1 MMNNSPKNAISTE
14 PLKLIISHL
23 HPVLPL
29 KNEIIASISF
39 VFRPLICTFAPVN
52 EELRIEIIER
62 SELLPPMENRHF
74 FHGREYF
81 CILEKTRGQKP
92 YMVVARRGDRIV
104 AHLLASLRR
113 RGSLIPPYLF
123 TQGRIYGEGEYADGE
138 DRELLF
144 SMMLEAITRKLQ
156 RKICL
161 YIEFSNLSQK
171 MFGYKYFRQQGYFP
185 VHWMEVHNSLH
196 SREPEERLNE
206 NMIQR
211 IERIGEAGV
220 EVSVVEDFSQFR
232 DFHRMLYRFFSL
244 KVRRYL
250 PPARL
255 FAELLKS
262 RQARLFCTR
271 HHGQTIGGCACVYD
285 DENAYLWYIA
295 SKSKSHP
302 KLHPETATVWAAIQ
316 DAHERHFR
324 HFRFM
329 DVGLPF
335 RHNRYRDFILSF
347 GGKEVSTY
355 RWFRFS
361 FSWLNRVIGW
371 FYRE

>member
-1 MMNNSPKNAISTE
+1 MEKTKDFFCF
-14 PLKLIISHL
+14 LHKLHYL
-23 HPVLPL
+23 C
-29 KNEIIASISF
+29 F
-39 VFRPLICTFAPVN
+39 VN
-52 EELRIEIIER
+52 GELTIQIIEQ
-62 SELLPPMENRHF
+62 SQHLPPMENKHF
-74 FHGREYF
+74 FHGPEYF
-81 CILEKTRGQKP
+81 RILEKTRGQTP
-92 YMVVARRGDRIV
+92 YMVVARRGERV
-104 AHLLASLRR
+104 VGNMLASLRR

-123 TQGRIYGEGEYADGE
+123 TQGRIYGEGEFSEGE

-144 SMMLEAITRKLQ
+144 SKMLEAITKKFQ

-171 MFGYKYFRQQGYFP
+171 MFGYRFFRQQGYFP

-196 SREPEERLNE
+196 SREPEERLSE
-206 NMIQR
+206 NMI
-211 IERIGEAGV
+211 ERIARITEAGV
-220 EVSVVEDFSQFR
+220 EVNAVEDFDQFR
-232 DFHRMLYRFFSL
+232 EFHRMLYRFFTL

-250 PPARL
+250 PPERL

-262 RQARLFCTR
+262 RQARLFCTKYHDR
-271 HHGQTIGGCACVYD
+271 TIGGCACVYD
-285 DENAYLWYIA
+285 KENAYLWYMG
-295 SKSKSHP
+295 SKRKSHP

-316 DAHERHFR
+316 DAYQRHYR

-335 RHNRYRDFILSF
+335 RHNPYRDFILSF

-361 FSWLNRVIGW
+361 FSWLNRLIGW

>member
-1 MMNNSPKNAISTE
+1 
-14 PLKLIISHL
+14 
-23 HPVLPL
+23 
-29 KNEIIASISF
+29 
-39 VFRPLICTFAPVN
+39 VN

-185 VHWMEVHNSLH
+185 VHWMEVQNSLH
-196 SREPEERLNE
+196 SREPEERLN
-206 NMIQR
+206 
-211 IERIGEAGV
+211 
-220 EVSVVEDFSQFR
+220 
-232 DFHRMLYRFFSL
+232 
-244 KVRRYL
+244 
-250 PPARL
+250 
-255 FAELLKS
+255 
-262 RQARLFCTR
+262 
-271 HHGQTIGGCACVYD
+271 
-285 DENAYLWYIA
+285 
-295 SKSKSHP
+295 
-302 KLHPETATVWAAIQ
+302 
-316 DAHERHFR
+316 
-324 HFRFM
+324 
-329 DVGLPF
+329 
-335 RHNRYRDFILSF
+335 
-347 GGKEVSTY
+347 
-355 RWFRFS
+355 
-361 FSWLNRVIGW
+361 
-371 FYRE
+371 